1 MKFIR
6 LPLTAVF
13 AVFLMLAHVQ
23 LVSAEDV
30 AAQEQVQV
38 NLNTATAEE
47 LSTVMEGVGPAKAE
61 LIVKY
66 REANGEFSSV
76 EQLLEVKGIGMATLE
91 KNKDR
96 IQL

>member
-1 MKFIR
+1 MKFFRI
-6 LPLTAVF
+6 PLTAVF
-13 AVFLMLAHVQ
+13 AVFLMLAHVHSA
-23 LVSAEDV
+23 SAEDV
-30 AAQEQVQV
+30 TVQEQVQV
-38 NLNTATAEE
+38 NLNSATVEE
-47 LSTVMEGVGPAKAE
+47 LSSALEGVGPAKAE

-66 REANGEFSSV
+66 RETNGEFSSV